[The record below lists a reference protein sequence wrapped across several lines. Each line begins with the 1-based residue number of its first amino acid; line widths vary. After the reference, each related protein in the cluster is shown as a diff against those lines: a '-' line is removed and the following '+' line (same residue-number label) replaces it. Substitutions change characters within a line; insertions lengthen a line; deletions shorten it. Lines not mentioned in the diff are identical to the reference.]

1 MRLHR
6 VAGAR
11 TRFRKAAAAVEF
23 AVVSPLLFTAVLGI
37 IEFGRAMMVLEL
49 LNNAAR
55 AGCRTGVL
63 SGSDN
68 SAVSSSVTTA
78 LSGSGISTTP
88 TVQVNG
94 TTANASTAQTGDT
107 VTVSVSVSADT
118 VSWLPV
124 THFLTGKTLTGTVT
138 MRRE

>member
-55 AGCRTGVL
+55 AGVQIR
-63 SGSDN
+63 GSTYELGDRVGPG
-68 SAVSSSVTTA
+68 A
-78 LSGSGISTTP
+78 I
-88 TVQVNG
+88 
-94 TTANASTAQTGDT
+94 AQRPRARG
-107 VTVSVSVSADT
+107 
-118 VSWLPV
+118 
-124 THFLTGKTLTGTVT
+124 
-138 MRRE
+138 RRPEPKHLVARGRL